1 MFLSSINS
9 LLSDSAGISLLQ
21 NAPLQ
26 SPQACEQG
34 NSFFLH
40 LHCRVLHVFFDDI
53 LQLHRMTSRSSFGAT
68 GESVIVGTSNSSTLF
83 HPHSV
88 GCNPVSIV
96 SMMVLSVRSR
106 HAIMIIIIMVNNFMH
121 AMNGNE

>member
-1 MFLSSINS
+1 MFLSSINT

-26 SPQACEQG
+26 SLQACEQG
-34 NSFFLH
+34 HSFFLH

-96 SMMVLSVRSR
+96 SM
-106 HAIMIIIIMVNNFMH
+106 I
-121 AMNGNE
+121 